1 MKTKEDFKVGDKV
14 IITNFEYL
22 ELHSIE
28 EYFYKTVEVIE
39 DSNSTP
45 KHCIN
50 VDIQY
55 NPEGGFNIPIEFV
68 TPVEVNEVTRTNVN
82 KFSVGDKVYKP
93 KGYKFNGTIVS
104 VFQTTKNETRVVAE
118 LDECSNSGGML
129 HIFNEN
135 QLELRVNEEKE
146 CVKCNCKKGE
156 NK

>member
-1 MKTKEDFKVGDKV
+1 MRTKEDFKVGDNVV
-14 IITNFEYL
+14 IIDFEYL
-22 ELHSIE
+22 NEFGYE
-28 EYFYKTVEVIE
+28 KYCNKEVEVLE
-39 DSNSTP
+39 DTEQTP

-50 VDIQY
+50 VNIPH
-55 NPEGGFNIPIEFV
+55 NPEGGFNVPISFV
-68 TPVEVNEVTRTNVN
+68 KFDISNEN

-135 QLELRVNEEKE
+135 QLELRVDEEKE
-146 CVKCNCKKGE
+146 CVKCNCK
-156 NK
+156 